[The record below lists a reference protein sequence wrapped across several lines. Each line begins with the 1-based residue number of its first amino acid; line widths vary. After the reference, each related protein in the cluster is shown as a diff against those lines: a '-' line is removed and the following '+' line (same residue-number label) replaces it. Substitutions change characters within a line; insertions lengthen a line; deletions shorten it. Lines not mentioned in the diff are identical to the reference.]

1 MLSKEQNDFITQTG
15 PGTPCGRLLRSYWQ
29 PIATSEEMPPG
40 GDPIPIR
47 IMSEDL
53 VLFRDDTNRLGL
65 IGQHCPHRGTD
76 LSYGRVEDGG
86 LRCLYHGWLFDI
98 EGNCLDQ
105 PAEPE
110 GRKFC
115 DKVKHVA
122 YPVQEKGG
130 AIWAYMGEGEP
141 PLIPDF
147 QFLAA
152 PEPNRLAFRVK
163 QLSNWLQGLESSIDP
178 AHTTFLHRRPP
189 GIRSERSGTDVSA
202 VRGTAPPAIGTENTS
217 FGTRIYALHDAPNG
231 RKYLRVNNYVYPSG
245 TTASQSGDDVS
256 YQGRIYVPIDDES
269 HYRFEFFYSRNK
281 PMDKERLRKNREKN
295 VAPDHRHVRRAENRY
310 MQDREDMKNGG
321 SWSGMGLHFPS
332 QDAFAIETQGA
343 IQDRTK
349 EMLGSSDIV
358 ITAVRRT
365 LMNAIKDIEDGKP
378 APGQIRDPSRGIFA
392 DFICIADY
400 IENDED
406 GPGYCRRALAQRETA
421 PLG

>member
-1 MLSKEQNDFITQTG
+1 MLSKEQNDLITQTG

-29 PIATSEEMPPG
+29 PVATAEEMPPG

-53 VLFRDDTNRLGL
+53 VLFRDDSDRLGL
-65 IGQHCPHRGTD
+65 IGRHCPHRGTD

-98 EGNCLDQ
+98 DGKCKDQ

-115 DKVKHVA
+115 DKIKHTS

-147 QFLAA
+147 QFLTA
-152 PEPNRLAFRVK
+152 PEPNRLAFRVR
-163 QLSNWLQGLESSIDP
+163 QLANWLQGLESSIDP

-189 GIRSERSGTDVSA
+189 GIRSERSGVDVSA
-202 VRGTAPPAIGTENTS
+202 VRGSEPPTIGTENTS
-217 FGTRIYALHDAPNG
+217 FGMRIYALHDAPG
-231 RKYLRVNNYVYPSG
+231 DRKYLRVNNYVYPSG
-245 TTASQSGDDVS
+245 TTASQSGADVS
-256 YQGRIYVPIDDES
+256 YQGRIYVPIDDFS

-281 PMDKERLRKNREKN
+281 PMDKERLRNNREKN
-295 VAPDHRHVRRAENRY
+295 VAPDMRHVRREENRY
-310 MQDREDMKNGG
+310 LQNREEMKGDG

-349 EMLGSSDIV
+349 EMLGSSDVV
-358 ITAVRRT
+358 IAMARRRIFD
-365 LMNAIKDIEDGKP
+365 AIKEMEAGKP
-378 APGQIRDPSRGIFA
+378 APGQIRDPKEGIFP
-392 DFICIADY
+392 DFICAADY
-400 IENDED
+400 IADDED
-406 GPGYCRRALAQRETA
+406 GPSYCKKALSSGELATSA
-421 PLG
+421 